1 MLAEDEFGKG
11 GRPKEAIW
19 PIISSENDIV
29 DQEVLLHRELLIYDR
44 EGGNMRRVE
53 VEKEIQYLS
62 TIIFETVAV
71 EDVNMITGQMECL
84 VIDPRQAISA
94 VWRR

>member
-1 MLAEDEFGKG
+1 M
-11 GRPKEAIW
+11 
-19 PIISSENDIV
+19 
-29 DQEVLLHRELLIYDR
+29 IYDR
-44 EGGNMRRVE
+44 QGGNMRRVE

>member
-1 MLAEDEFGKG
+1 M
-11 GRPKEAIW
+11 
-19 PIISSENDIV
+19 
-29 DQEVLLHRELLIYDR
+29 IYDR

-62 TIIFETVAV
+62 TIVFETVAV
-71 EDVNMITGQMECL
+71 EDVNMITGQMKCL

>member
-1 MLAEDEFGKG
+1 
-11 GRPKEAIW
+11 
-19 PIISSENDIV
+19 
-29 DQEVLLHRELLIYDR
+29 
-44 EGGNMRRVE
+44 MRRVE

>member
-1 MLAEDEFGKG
+1 
-11 GRPKEAIW
+11 
-19 PIISSENDIV
+19 
-29 DQEVLLHRELLIYDR
+29 
-44 EGGNMRRVE
+44 MRRVE

-62 TIIFETVAV
+62 TIVFETVAV
-71 EDVNMITGQMECL
+71 EDVNMITGQMKCL